1 MMYKFMEMPDST
13 EITHSEMREDGSV
26 KVCVERPVEGR
37 SRRPIGNCRP
47 IVALTLKG
55 LA

>member
-26 KVCVERPVEGR
+26 KRDAEITGGYMTTEVTEKKLSLE
-37 SRRPIGNCRP
+37 
-47 IVALTLKG
+47 K
-55 LA
+55 